1 MLLAIVAGTVLGAI
15 TKKTAG
21 HTKARKASDAI
32 ELINTSFYTQET
44 TDMYEF
50 LEKMNG
56 KNSVSLSELG
66 IHTAV
71 NADMSFTTGNM
82 DSVENIDDVLP
93 NYNMPYS
100 DEQLAI
106 EAKEHFNRVD
116 SIVKLLNLDLYS
128 EDPGVFLG
136 DNESYFRISRKRGL
150 IFFYLY
156 RIILYGSLIMLFFT
170 MFMKQRTMSQEINN
184 EQVRKQHRNLMW
196 GQWILMGGVLLMSLG
211 MVFYM
216 VEPTEQI
223 DNASADF
230 LYGFRKINLTAHNI
244 SETINEINELHLE
257 LPGKRLFGIGN
268 IIQASL
274 PDVQQDVIS
283 AQNFSENM
291 LRNPSLTNYSYAFLL
306 FFVSILLIG
315 LNIASVKTKDSKFQV
330 GVFLASCFI
339 LSYSVYNLGQF
350 FSNYS
355 TLHDIC
361 RAIKQYSG
369 QELPESGVGLITF
382 VGCSKENNFF
392 HQLVLASKAQSSAL
406 KLFNFEVAKLN
417 RAPVPTKET
426 ALQLAKYLLRIDQ
439 STVEINT
446 YSDLIVRLDQ
456 LLVNLLSISKCNLIR
471 EWVSQTEVKLCYG
484 CSKQL
489 LNIFWLNWIIIT
501 TLVLLL
507 FASLLSIK
515 VLGKI
520 HAINVIQ
527 NKKLNRERFNNEVR
541 IE

>member
-1 MLLAIVAGTVLGAI
+1 MFLAIVAGTSFCAI
-15 TKKTAG
+15 TKRTAG
-21 HTKARKASDAI
+21 HTKARKASDMI
-32 ELINTSFYTQET
+32 ELINTSFYTEET
-44 TDMYEF
+44 TDMYNF

-71 NADMSFTTGNM
+71 NADMSFTTGNL

-100 DEQLAI
+100 DEQLAS
-106 EAKEHFNRVD
+106 EAKDHFNKVE
-116 SIVKLLNLDLYS
+116 SIVGFLNLDLYS

-136 DNESYFRISRKRGL
+136 DNESYFRITRKRGL
-150 IFFYLY
+150 VFFYLY
-156 RIILYGSLIMLFFT
+156 RIILYGSLLLLFFT
-170 MFMKQRTMSQEINN
+170 MFMKQRIQAQEINN
-184 EQVRKQHRNLMW
+184 EQVRKQHRFLMW
-196 GQWILMGGVLLMSLG
+196 GQWALMGTVLLMSLG

-216 VEPTEQI
+216 IEPTEQI
-223 DNASADF
+223 DNASSDF
-230 LYGFRKINLTAHNI
+230 LFGFRKINLTAHNI
-244 SETINEINELHLE
+244 SESINEINDLHLE
-257 LPGKRLFGIGN
+257 LPGKKQFGIGN
-268 IIQASL
+268 IIQGSL
-274 PDVQQDVIS
+274 PDVEQDVLS

-306 FFVSILLIG
+306 FFVSLLLIG
-315 LNIASVKTKDSKFQV
+315 LNIGSVRTKESKYQV
-330 GVFLASCFI
+330 GLFLASCFI

-406 KLFNFEVAKLN
+406 KLFNYEVAKLN

-446 YSDLIVRLDQ
+446 YADLIVKLDK

-484 CSKQL
+484 CSQKL
-489 LNIFWLNWIIIT
+489 LNIFWLNWIIIAA
-501 TLVLLL
+501 LLL
-507 FASLLSIK
+507 LMLASLFSIK
-515 VLGKI
+515 VLGRI
-520 HAINVIQ
+520 QAMNILQ